1 MVHMHTQSGG
11 KLDFRE
17 IDQTFIP
24 KEIDE
29 NHINV
34 GSCNGDFELEEIIN
48 ITNKINVYIGMD
60 RPKSCHFTSLHGV
73 GLSNIFII
81 ASKNGSVEI

>member
-1 MVHMHTQSGG
+1 MIVGISGGWTPMVHMHTQSG

-48 ITNKINVYIGMD
+48 NTNKKV
-60 RPKSCHFTSLHGV
+60 
-73 GLSNIFII
+73 
-81 ASKNGSVEI
+81 KNF